1 MSEMKCKICGSTIEL
16 ESGETQAVCDNCGA
30 AQPAPVEDKEKVYN
44 AALALMRQANTI
56 KEFKTTADK
65 FNEISDYENSQALAD
80 ECLKKAEQGRK
91 DIIYTMAI
99 SNASKNA
106 VESYKRAIE
115 QFSLI
120 KGYKDSGDQIILCK
134 RKIKAVKNSEKN
146 SASNFKLTP
155 KQKKFIKILIPVICV
170 VIVAAILLNSFIVPL
185 VKYNKALSLSESNA
199 EEAYKTFAS
208 LGDFKDSAEKAKNIY
223 DTFSLQQKLK
233 SAIVNESI
241 YFGSYEQDNNEEN
254 GKEEIEWIVL
264 EKYNNKILVISK
276 YALDCQKYDTSY
288 AEITWHDCTL
298 RTWLNNDFYNSA
310 FTDEEKAVIN
320 SSSIS
325 GEANSQY
332 DTAYGENSNDYVF
345 LLSLNEISKYF
356 KTDKSRSCLPTDY
369 ARQNYIEEISADESC
384 RWWSR
389 TPGITQKN
397 VVAIKTD
404 NSINYFGLYAF
415 DMAFVR
421 PAMWI
426 DISK

>member
-1 MSEMKCKICGSTIEL
+1 MAEMKCEICGNTIEYKN
-16 ESGETQAVCDNCGA
+16 EISQVICGDCNT
-30 AQPAPVEDKEKVYN
+30 PVEDKEKVYN
-44 AALALMRQANTI
+44 HALALMQQANTI
-56 KEFKTTADK
+56 KDYKAIADEFNK
-65 FNEISDYENSQALAD
+65 ISDYENSQVLAD
-80 ECLKKAEQGRK
+80 ECLEKAEQGRK

-99 SNASKNA
+99 SNASKKDL
-106 VESYKRAIE
+106 ESHERAIY
-115 QFSLI
+115 QFSLV
-120 KGYKDSGDQIILCK
+120 KGYKDSDNQIILCK
-134 RKIKAVKNSEKN
+134 RKIKAIKLSEKK
-146 SASNFKLTP
+146 STISVKLSH
-155 KQKKFIKILIPVICV
+155 KQKKIIKILIPTVCV
-170 VIVAAILLNSFIVPL
+170 VIVAVILLNSFIVPI
-185 VKYNKALSLSESNA
+185 VKYNKAISLSESNA
-199 EEAYKTFAS
+199 EEAYKTFVS
-208 LGDFKDSAEKAKNIY
+208 LGDFKYSAEKAKNIY

-241 YFGSYEQDNNEEN
+241 YIGTYEQDNNEEN

-276 YALDCQKYDTSY
+276 YSLDCQKYDTSY
-288 AEITWHDCTL
+288 TETTWHDCTL
-298 RTWLNNDFYNSA
+298 RTWLNDDFYNSA
-310 FTDEEKAVIN
+310 FTDEEKSVIN

-332 DTAYGENSNDYVF
+332 DTDYGANSNDYVF
-345 LLSLNEISKYF
+345 LLSSNEISKYF
-356 KTDKSRSCLPTDY
+356 KTDNSRFCSPTEY
-369 ARQNYIEEISADESC
+369 ARQNYFEEISANESC

-389 TPGITQKN
+389 TPGITKKN